1 MYTHTYIQT
10 HLLFFVWLWKIHNL
24 FFVADFS
31 QTPAAEGK
39 RNVLKRYFL
48 LAKFVDENGMK
59 KHVFQQ
65 QLVGMT
71 WRWMVQITEQQKNT
85 LQDFELTKGIG
96 NITQQQQ
103 Y

>member
-1 MYTHTYIQT
+1 
-10 HLLFFVWLWKIHNL
+10 
-24 FFVADFS
+24 
-31 QTPAAEGK
+31 
-39 RNVLKRYFL
+39 
-48 LAKFVDENGMK
+48 MK

-96 NITQQQQ
+96 NTTQQQQ
-103 Y
+103 YRVTKPATKQKNTNILLVHTEKQTGKYARKS